1 MLPKPFIPVRAETN
15 GLEHTVHVLGR
26 DYTFGADG
34 MLNSI
39 ISQGYELLAA
49 PMRIVSL
56 EDGEPSIWDNDYP
69 ENESE
74 SYVHTRTDEQ
84 IIISGAKQSERF
96 VLDFINTV
104 DYDGNID
111 IDMRLMP
118 RGKTVAQVFGLA
130 DVKPVKFKLDRL
142 WLEVPLKKE
151 AISLYTMYPHSAMRF
166 ADGSYNNPRSITIQS
181 GKLPEMAASMPFKA
195 LLWLGNEERGL
206 GWFSDNRKNWQP
218 EDVNNCIEMIPQDD
232 CVLLRIHFLDTHP
245 AAWKKDYEKGM
256 AYCPISFRFGF
267 HATPVKEYPKNP
279 FIHNAFHLDCG
290 IKIKGNYMDFMAQNN
305 RFDRLVEKG
314 VTTLILHE
322 KWNKTQN
329 YGFISEYTE
338 KQIKYICDECHKRG
352 IKVLTYFG
360 YEISSLAP
368 DWDEKVEQVV
378 RKDSD
383 GTHPAGWWRV
393 PFQRAQAVCVNSDVY
408 TDMFLKGII
417 HVMDTCHTDGVYLD
431 GTMHPFVCSSI
442 EHGCGWYDAEG
453 NIQPSYPVRAIRK
466 LFKKLYYEV
475 AVKRDGMINLHDSI
489 VNFTSMPYIHQFWN
503 GEGLQEE
510 VIHGL
515 ASDINLDYFR
525 AEYLGRNIGVPTEM
539 IVYANPPKWTFEQG
553 IACAII
559 HGMLPRPNDI
569 EHPLDLMGVIWKIF
583 EKFPIA
589 ESEFKPYW
597 SNNVTVSHEKVK
609 VTYYKY
615 TALDGKES
623 LLAFAVNIS
632 GEPIESVTIGFEENV
647 TISTDLEKKEDTGFT
662 FGLGGYSYRILYI
675 R

>member
-1 MLPKPFIPVRAETN
+1 MLPKPFIPVNAETD

-34 MLNSI
+34 MITSI
-39 ISQGYELLAA
+39 KSQGHELLAS
-49 PMRIVSL
+49 PMRIVCE
-56 EDGEPSIWDNDYP
+56 EDGAPSVWDDNYP
-69 ENESE
+69 DNESE
-74 SYVHTRTDEQ
+74 SYIHSRTDEQ
-84 IIISGAKQSERF
+84 VIVSGAKQSERF
-96 VLDFINTV
+96 ILDFINTV

-111 IDMRLMP
+111 ISMRLMP
-118 RGKTVAQVFGLA
+118 RGKTVAQTFGLA
-130 DVKPVKFKLDRL
+130 EIKPVQFKLDKL
-142 WLEVPLKKE
+142 WLEVPLRKE

-166 ADGSYNNPRSITIQS
+166 ADGTYTNAKSITVQS

-195 LLWLGNEERGL
+195 LLWLGDEERGL
-206 GWFSDNRKNWQP
+206 GWFADNRKNWQP
-218 EDVNNCIEMIPQDD
+218 EDADNCIEIIPQDD

-245 AAWKKDYEKGM
+245 AAWKGDYSKGM
-256 AYCPISFRFGF
+256 TYRPISFRFGF
-267 HATPVKEYPKNP
+267 HATPVKKYPDNP

-290 IKIKGNYMDFMAQNN
+290 IKIKGNYMDFLSRDN

-322 KWNKTQN
+322 KWNKNQN

-338 KQIKYICDECHKRG
+338 KQIKYICNECHKRG

-368 DWDEKVEQVV
+368 DWDEKVENVV
-378 RKDSD
+378 LRNS
-383 GTHPAGWWRV
+383 GGGFSAGWWRV
-393 PFQRAQAVCVNSDVY
+393 PFQRAQAVCVNSDEHV
-408 TDMFLKGII
+408 DMFLNGII

-431 GTMHPFVCSSI
+431 GTMHPFTCCSF

-453 NIQPSYPVRAIRK
+453 NVQPSYPVRAIRR
-466 LFKKLYYEV
+466 LFKKLYDEV
-475 AVKRDGMINLHDSI
+475 AVKRDGMINVHDSI
-489 VNFTSMPYIHQFWN
+489 VNFTAMPYIHQFWN

-515 ASDINLDYFR
+515 SNDINLDYFR
-525 AEYLGRNIGVPTEM
+525 AEYLGRNMGVPTEM

-553 IACAII
+553 IALSVI

-569 EHPLDLMGVIWKIF
+569 GHPLDLMGVIWKIF
-583 EKFPIA
+583 GKFPIEA
-589 ESEFKPYW
+589 SEFKPYW
-597 SNNVTVSHEKVK
+597 NNNVKTSNEKVK

-615 TALDGKES
+615 TALDGEVM

-632 GEPIESVTIGFEENV
+632 GDPIENVTVEFEENV
-647 TISTDLEKKEDTGFT
+647 SKATDPERGENVGFT
-662 FGLGGYSYRILYI
+662 FGLDGYSYRILYI
-675 R
+675 K